1 MASITPTDFRKFDPS
16 KVTFSKPKDIKAGGK
31 VVNIKYNDDRFNL
44 QMPILRSPYKL
55 REYNPTSKSTDEDLP
70 LSKEKSHSL
79 NLSFNDMDNNPK
91 IALFYKKMKE
101 FNEKIVDEAYNNSS
115 SWLNKKYE
123 RDVIQNAFCNS
134 IIKPY
139 IDKTTQEESDK
150 YPATLKIKLPYN
162 TTAARYNFRCTDMN
176 NVDIDFI
183 DIMENLQGARIQAI
197 VSPTIFLVGNKIYPS
212 FTVLSIR
219 IDMVMPKAVE
229 FLSDSDADNVNEEDD
244 EDDDEIMPK
253 LTKEIKAS
261 KIDVIESDD
270 EEFNKMLHTKKTT
283 DDEDNNDDNE
293 NDDDDD
299 DDDDDPPP
307 PPSPKKASK
316 KVVTKK
322 K

>member
-79 NLSFNDMDNNPK
+79 NLSFNDMENNPK

-123 RDVIQNAFCNS
+123 KDVIQNAFCNS

-162 TTAARYNFRCTDMN
+162 TTAARYNFKCTDMN

-183 DIMENLQGARIQAI
+183 NIMENLQGARIQAI

-229 FLSDSDADNVNEEDD
+229 FLSDSDADNVDDDEDD
-244 EDDDEIMPK
+244 EDDDDNV
-253 LTKEIKAS
+253 TKVTKAIKAS

-270 EEFNKMLHTKKTT
+270 EEFNQMLDKKKTNE
-283 DDEDNNDDNE
+283 DDEE
-293 NDDDDD
+293 EDDD

-307 PPSPKKASK
+307 PPSPKKTTK
-316 KVVTKK
+316 KVSTKK

>member
-1 MASITPTDFRKFDPS
+1 MPSITPTDFRKLDPS
-16 KVTFSKPKDIKAGGK
+16 KITFSKPKDIKAGGK
-31 VVNIKYNDDRFNL
+31 VVNLKYNDDRFNL

-70 LSKEKSHSL
+70 LAKDKSHSL

-101 FNEKIVDEAYNNSS
+101 FNEKIVEEAYNNSS
-115 SWLNKKYE
+115 SWLNKKYDK
-123 RDVIQNAFCNS
+123 DVIQNAFCNS

-139 IDKTTQEESDK
+139 IDKNTQEESDK

-162 TTAARYNFRCTDMN
+162 VTAARYNFKCTDMN
-176 NVDIDFI
+176 NVDINFI

-229 FLSDSDADNVNEEDD
+229 FLSDSDADNDND
-244 EDDDEIMPK
+244 DDDEEEVSKVTK
-253 LTKEIKAS
+253 LIKAS
-261 KIDVIESDD
+261 KIDVVESDD
-270 EEFNKMLHTKKTT
+270 EEFNEMLDKKKTS
-283 DDEDNNDDNE
+283 DEEDEDEDEDE
-293 NDDDDD
+293 
-299 DDDDDPPP
+299 DDPPP
-307 PPSPKKASK
+307 PPSPKKGVVKKAVSK
-316 KVVTKK
+316 KK
-322 K
+322 